1 MQSTSA
7 AAILPSSTRWS
18 KFHPISAHSL
28 HNAVKV
34 VKVLYRFEVA
44 VDDLLSVQ
52 HLQTSEKSVREATDE
67 SQTEA
72 LEVVFFDELVQVHPA
87 RDKEQT
93 TKV

>member
-1 MQSTSA
+1 MQ
-7 AAILPSSTRWS
+7 RKWS
-18 KFHPISAHSL
+18 
-28 HNAVKV
+28 
-34 VKVLYRFEVA
+34 KVLYRFEVA

>member
-1 MQSTSA
+1 M
-7 AAILPSSTRWS
+7 
-18 KFHPISAHSL
+18 
-28 HNAVKV
+28 
-34 VKVLYRFEVA
+34 
-44 VDDLLSVQ
+44 
-52 HLQTSEKSVREATDE
+52 REATDE